1 MHNITT
7 FTICLAL
14 MLIVSCK
21 TTEQVQREKI
31 VDTLSSR
38 VVKLQKD
45 NADLSFA
52 VNDLQEKLSQFQGK
66 KGEEEYKQ
74 KELTQEIVNRI
85 RADLEILHEGLVSLR
100 KDQEA
105 TKKEMQ
111 EQKAYIAQVVSTLG
125 KISGTPVA
133 TGSSKKKATIFED
146 AISLYGSGKC
156 DQAVVKFKTHIDS
169 AKASNNEK
177 ATALHHIGICEH
189 KQKNYDTSIVS
200 LSKLVTNYP
209 KSQRV
214 PEAFFYLGKNF
225 LEKGQKNEA
234 KQAFEEVIKRSPKSK
249 LSESTRKILKTL

>member
-1 MHNITT
+1 MQHFST
-7 FTICLAL
+7 FIVCFAL
-14 MLIVSCK
+14 TLMVSCK

-31 VDTLSSR
+31 VDNLSSR

-66 KGEEEYKQ
+66 KGEEDYKQ

-85 RADLEILHEGLVSLR
+85 RADLEILHEGLVSIR
-100 KDQEA
+100 KDQEEVR
-105 TKKEMQ
+105 KEMQ

-125 KISGTPVA
+125 KISSAPAGGA
-133 TGSSKKKATIFED
+133 TSKKKTSIFDE
-146 AISLYGSGKC
+146 AISLYGNGKC
-156 DQAVVKFKTHIDS
+156 DQAVVKFKIHIDS
-169 AKASNNEK
+169 AKASSNEK

-214 PEAFFYLGKNF
+214 TEAFFYLGKNF

-249 LSESTRKILKTL
+249 LGESTKKILKTL